1 MVKLYTLRIDG
12 RSRPQGDKTMLPIIR
27 IIIAG
32 AILSGWTYLGPAK
45 AAHIVPIGASN
56 QTVNT
61 APAAENCCPL
71 RAWPYIG

>member
-1 MVKLYTLRIDG
+1 M
-12 RSRPQGDKTMLPIIR
+12 MLSIIR

-32 AILSGWTYLGPAK
+32 VILTVWSHAAPVR
-45 AAHIVPIGASN
+45 AAHIAPIEQPGQA
-56 QTVNT
+56 VDA